1 MTMRR
6 SIWLLILPLV
16 LAAHPL
22 RALAQDDDDDAG
34 DEGSADEGGGDE
46 GGEEGGD
53 EDGDDDDD
61 DGGDG
66 DEDDTTPPPATN
78 VSALG
83 AEVDADQGERTGI
96 YPKLSWPLELI
107 KRPLTAAKGQIEVN
121 ADLVMN
127 LSKELAFK
135 PAGLAP
141 DIFYGATDKVS
152 VGVEHGIGI
161 CFVGKDNGCAE
172 VYNEFALALKYAFK
186 QGPFNA
192 AAYGAFQLAGLAGD
206 GDIAFSARVGGIAH
220 LRSGKVGA
228 TGAFIVNVPI
238 DPRADKGNES
248 FVLPVEGQIQASPQ
262 FAIRIILGFNGPF
275 EGLSKAFQVP
285 FGFGVLFALNRK
297 IDIKG
302 EFIWD
307 NALGKGRTGD
317 IRHGVIGANL
327 RF

>member
-1 MTMRR
+1 MRR

-22 RALAQDDDDDAG
+22 RALAQDDDDDGG

-46 GGEEGGD
+46 GGDEGD
-53 EDGDDDDD
+53 EDGDDDDGDGD
-61 DGGDG
+61 DGGE
-66 DEDDTTPPPATN
+66 EDDTTPPPATN

-96 YPKLSWPLELI
+96 YPKLAWPLELI
-107 KRPLTAAKGQIEVN
+107 KRPLTAAKGMIEVN
-121 ADLVMN
+121 ADLEME
-127 LSKELAFK
+127 LSKGVAFK
-135 PAGLAP
+135 PVGLAP
-141 DIFYGATDKVS
+141 DVFFGATDKLS
-152 VGVEHGIGI
+152 VGVQHGIGI
-161 CFVGKDNGCAE
+161 CFVGEKNGCAE
-172 VYNEFALALKYAFK
+172 VYNEFALAAKFAFK

-192 AAYGAFQLAGLAGD
+192 AAYGAFQLGGLAAG
-206 GDIAFSARVGGIAH
+206 GDILFSANVGAIAH
-220 LRSGKVGA
+220 LRAGKVGA
-228 TGAFIVNVPI
+228 TGAFIVNIPV
-238 DPRADKGNES
+238 DPRADAGNES

-275 EGLSKAFQVP
+275 EGLSKAFKVP

-297 IDIKG
+297 VDIKG
-302 EFIWD
+302 EFVWT

-317 IRHGVIGANL
+317 ARHGVIGANL